1 MRLLLDT
8 HVMLWALL
16 RSRELA
22 KNAANAL
29 RSAENDVFVSAAS
42 AWEVAIKS
50 AAGKLRLPGA
60 PQDWLPGALR
70 VSGFESLDI
79 RIEHALAAGAL
90 PDLHRDPFDRLLV
103 AQALAEGLVIVTR
116 DPRLA
121 EYGAPVLAA

>member
-16 RSRELA
+16 RPRELA
-22 KNAANAL
+22 KNAASAL

-60 PQDWLPGALR
+60 PEEWLPGALR
-70 VSGFESLDI
+70 LTGFEPLDI

-90 PDLHRDPFDRLLV
+90 PDVHRDPFDRLLV
-103 AQALAEGLVIVTR
+103 AQAMAEGLIVVTR
-116 DPRLA
+116 DPRIA
-121 EYGAPVLAA
+121 EYGTPVLAA